1 MIAVKKHPR
10 FNVSR
15 ADRKSIVILT
25 TINALNGEF
34 LKDQF
39 IADKIDEGAALYDVI
54 WHKQDMRHVVDT
66 LLPLFLE
73 VETDPLFVYAYV
85 DTWAQVML
93 ESLQKKKKIEYWQS
107 LLQYTTAILNSA
119 DFDEEMYQCA
129 DDFFIAVK
137 NVIRQL
143 R

>member
-54 WHKQDMRHVVDT
+54 WHRQDMRHVVDT

-93 ESLQKKKKIEYWQS
+93 ESLR
-107 LLQYTTAILNSA
+107 NSA
-119 DFDEEMYQCA
+119 KIDIGKAFCNTQPQFSTAPILTRKCINARMI
-129 DDFFIAVK
+129 FLSRLK
-137 NVIRQL
+137 M
-143 R
+143 